1 MLIDISSNQSFL
13 TRLLTDTS
21 LSWQSLMSIEQYTI
35 GTDVAALEIAP
46 PNYLLLAIV

>member
-1 MLIDISSNQSFL
+1 MLINIL

-21 LSWQSLMSIEQYTI
+21 LSWQSHMSMEQYTI
-35 GTDVAALEIAP
+35 GTDVAALELAP